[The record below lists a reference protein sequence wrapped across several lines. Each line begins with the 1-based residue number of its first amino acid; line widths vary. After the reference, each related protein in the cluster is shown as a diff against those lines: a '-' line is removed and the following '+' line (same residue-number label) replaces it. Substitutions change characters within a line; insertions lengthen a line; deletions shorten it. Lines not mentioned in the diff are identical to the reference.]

1 MGTHPL
7 SLLFVC
13 VLVVNVPMSAPSL
26 PQCFQWHVCFHLLV
40 TFSKSYK
47 NLTTSPHLTPPHHTS
62 PHLTTPHPTSPH
74 LTSPHLTSPH
84 LTSPHLTSP
93 HLTSP
98 HLTSPHLTSPHLT
111 SPHLT
116 SPHPTSPH
124 LTSPHLTSPHLTSPH
139 HSICM
144 LTPTP
149 PSLASHTLSQR
160 LIDHN
165 DADPLPSLASRNLDS
180 SMAVK

>member
-1 MGTHPL
+1 MGTRPL

-13 VLVVNVPMSAPSL
+13 VLVVNVSMSAPSL

-47 NLTTSPHLTPPHHTS
+47 NLTTSPHLTPPHPTSPHLTTPHHTS
-62 PHLTTPHPTSPH
+62 PHLTPPHPTSPH

-98 HLTSPHLTSPHLT
+98 HLTSPHLC
-111 SPHLT
+111 
-116 SPHPTSPH
+116 
-124 LTSPHLTSPHLTSPH
+124 
-139 HSICM
+139 ICM

-180 SMAVK
+180 SMAVKWTCYVSWA